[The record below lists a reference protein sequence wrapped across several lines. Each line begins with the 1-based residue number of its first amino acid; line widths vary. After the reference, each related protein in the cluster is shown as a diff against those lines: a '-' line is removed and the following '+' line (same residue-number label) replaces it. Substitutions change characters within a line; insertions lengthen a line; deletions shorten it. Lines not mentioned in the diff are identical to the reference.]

1 MFEFQIF
8 ADAPQSG
15 PFKVL
20 AATGRRWTSIDDHV
34 PANHLHR
41 GINQL
46 FDLTELRGSS
56 PRSFLLAI
64 SYFFLADD
72 GIYTHLA
79 HLRTGQVIR
88 RNLNSH
94 MKRIPVNENGGH
106 RIMST

>member
-1 MFEFQIF
+1 VFEFQIF

-56 PRSFLLAI
+56 PRSFPARHFI
-64 SYFFLADD
+64 FFS
-72 GIYTHLA
+72 G
-79 HLRTGQVIR
+79 R
-88 RNLNSH
+88 
-94 MKRIPVNENGGH
+94 
-106 RIMST
+106 